1 MFNAQEAA
9 VKYLREFTSGTAEV
23 WNTVHYM
30 LLQSD
35 VAPVTCLSVLREL
48 KKAGFVEITED
59 GRNVRYIALP
69 EYLRILRRFIEENE
83 ELHE

>member
-9 VKYLREFTSGTAEV
+9 VKYLSELTRGTAEV
-23 WNTVHYM
+23 WDTVHYM

-48 KKAGFVEITED
+48 KKAGYVEITED
-59 GRNVRYIALP
+59 GRNIRYIELS
-69 EYLRILRRFIEENE
+69 EYLRILRKFIEENE